1 MFELKSQ
8 LVSSTEKFITLH
20 PYYTRQV
27 REARAARRHRR
38 VVAKAKRVRD
48 NEASSVKTQLIR
60 VKRISV
66 GGETAL
72 CLGVFVEKLEACN
85 PSGLV

>member
-1 MFELKSQ
+1 M
-8 LVSSTEKFITLH
+8 SSTEKFITLH
-20 PYYTRQV
+20 PYYRRRV

-48 NEASSVKTQLIR
+48 KEASSVKTQLIR
-60 VKRISV
+60 VKGISV

-72 CLGVFVEKLEACN
+72 RLGVFVEKLEACN